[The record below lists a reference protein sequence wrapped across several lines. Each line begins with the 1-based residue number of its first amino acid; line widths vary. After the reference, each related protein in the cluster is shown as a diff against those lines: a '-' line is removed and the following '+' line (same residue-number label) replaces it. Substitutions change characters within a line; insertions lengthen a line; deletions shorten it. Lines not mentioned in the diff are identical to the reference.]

1 MMALSIITL
10 ITSCGDDNDDP
21 STTQTTSK
29 IVGVWR
35 DIDTSDGNEVSGYSG
50 VTFSDDGTTM
60 TLDND
65 GDSIVL
71 KKIK

>member
-35 DIDTSDGNEVSGYSG
+35 DIDTSDGNEDW
-50 VTFSDDGTTM
+50 TFNADGTGNIHFEDIDVNGHT
-60 TLDND
+60 
-65 GDSIVL
+65 S
-71 KKIK
+71 